1 MPKPVNKK
9 VQLIYINYLEIS
21 IFSTDKQVTFSVDS
35 EQKNDVALVKR
46 IKPFQNFSKN
56 YIS

>member
-1 MPKPVNKK
+1 VPKPVNKK